1 MKTEYERKIAEI
13 QQQAK
18 EDIIKVDNM
27 RTHIQTK
34 YDQLKTKY
42 GKAHNTI
49 AELKEVLQLAA
60 DADQRK
66 DALIE
71 EIRAGA
77 RDSKEKVE
85 RERAELNRD
94 REVIERE
101 RREQRETQMQ
111 GKAKAED
118 MDYQRREMQAR
129 VESMTS
135 KLAERGA
142 QNDSL

>member
-1 MKTEYERKIAEI
+1 MKA
-13 QQQAK
+13 
-18 EDIIKVDNM
+18 
-27 RTHIQTK
+27 
-34 YDQLKTKY
+34 KY
-42 GKAHNTI
+42 GKAHEAI

-77 RDSKEKVE
+77 RDSKERLE

-94 REVIERE
+94 REVIEQE
-101 RREQRETQMQ
+101 RREHRETQMQ
-111 GKAKAED
+111 GKAKIEE
-118 MDYQRREMQAR
+118 MEYQRREMQAR

-135 KLAERGA
+135 KLAEKGV